1 MKPLKVAPAMTADLQ
16 QAYDYFKRGGST
28 AAERF
33 LIRYEEAMRAV
44 QLHPEICRVRPSGWR
59 QRPIPRSSYALFYR
73 EAPDFW
79 LIAAVISTVQDPDM
93 IQAQLLI
100 REIGEG

>member
-44 QLHPEICRVRPSGWR
+44 QLHPEICRVRPSG
-59 QRPIPRSSYALFYR
+59 
-73 EAPDFW
+73 
-79 LIAAVISTVQDPDM
+79 
-93 IQAQLLI
+93 
-100 REIGEG
+100 